1 MDINQVLKN
10 LTTISNAAESLAHG
24 LDRKS
29 DECESLRTV
38 YSSQT
43 MDYDGTRA
51 QLEAERA
58 EIRAERKRMLK
69 FEADMKAEK
78 DKDERVIKVCHH
90 SQLPV
95 RAND

>member
-1 MDINQVLKN
+1 M
-10 LTTISNAAESLAHG
+10 
-24 LDRKS
+24 
-29 DECESLRTV
+29 

-58 EIRAERKRMLK
+58 EIRAERTRMLK

-78 DKDERVIKVCHH
+78 DKDERVIKVCDP
-90 SQLPV
+90 STALVQT
-95 RAND
+95 DI